1 MTQQAERDP
10 GPAVS
15 EPVRIHANVA
25 GHLIRAGVD
34 PALADSAADDV
45 DWREVVSL
53 IDAGCDPAVAIDI
66 RRRT

>member
-1 MTQQAERDP
+1 
-10 GPAVS
+10 
-15 EPVRIHANVA
+15 
-25 GHLIRAGVD
+25 
-34 PALADSAADDV
+34 V